1 MSQDITAVGI
11 EENSGSTGLFAVSE
25 QAVDMP
31 AGADT
36 PMEAGVPVGTDMP
49 AETAQVE
56 KLWTPNFIL
65 LWQGQLVSILGDVIY
80 GIALGFWVLAVT
92 GSTALMGTM
101 MAASTLP
108 AVLVSPFAGVIADRT
123 DRRKLLI
130 LMDIIRGAAVV
141 LLAIAVFRGSDG
153 IWMVFTT
160 GIVLSV
166 CGAFFSPA
174 VGSTIPDI
182 VPKSRLIG
190 ANSMMG
196 IIQSGSNIIGNSAG
210 GFLFQVL
217 GAPVLF
223 LFNGLSFIV
232 SAFLNLFLKI
242 PKIERKEKQHF
253 FADMKDG
260 YKFVWRFR
268 GLRDLLVIISVLNFV
283 SFVAI
288 VLFLPLFQQTESL
301 GPGRYGVAMAF
312 LTGGMLVAMIATS
325 AIKFAPAGRL
335 KIFMLSSVIG
345 FICFSATAL
354 AENFILMCVL
364 IFLGGFF
371 NAIINVF
378 INTTIQLT
386 VPQFMRGKVFAL
398 VSMLSQA
405 LTPFGM
411 LLGGVLGEFFPI
423 RTIIFVCFMFTLVAF
438 IPFGFMKSFRRFIN
452 FDPEKETLEDIL

>member
-1 MSQDITAVGI
+1 MSEDITAGDI
-11 EENSGSTGLFAVSE
+11 QESNGSAGLFA
-25 QAVDMP
+25 D
-31 AGADT
+31 AGQTIGGSA
-36 PMEAGVPVGTDMP
+36 EVAVPVRIDTSAEATAEVAVPP
-49 AETAQVE
+49 AE

-65 LWQGQLVSILGDVIY
+65 LWQGQLVSILGDVVY

-108 AVLVSPFAGVIADRT
+108 AVLISPFAGVIADRT

-141 LLAIAVFRGSDG
+141 LLAIAIFNGSKG
-153 IWMVFTT
+153 IWMVFAA
-160 GIVLSV
+160 GIVLST

-174 VGSTIPDI
+174 VSSTIPDI
-182 VPKSRLIG
+182 VPKSQLIG

-223 LFNGLSFIV
+223 LFNGLSFV
-232 SAFLNLFLKI
+232 FSAFLNIFLRI
-242 PKIERKEKQHF
+242 PKVERKEKQHF

-260 YKFVWRFR
+260 YRFVWRFR
-268 GLRDLLVIISVLNFV
+268 GLRDMLAIISVLNFV
-283 SFVAI
+283 SVVAI

-301 GPGRYGVAMAF
+301 GPGRYGIAMAF

-325 AIKFAPAGRL
+325 AIKFAPERRF
-335 KIFMLSSVIG
+335 KVFMLSAGIA

-354 AENFILMCVL
+354 AENFILMCAL
-364 IFLGGFF
+364 IFIGGFF

-378 INTTIQLT
+378 IHSTIQLT
-386 VPQFMRGKVFAL
+386 VPQDMRGKVFSL
-398 VSMLSQA
+398 VSMLAQS

-411 LLGGVLGEFFPI
+411 LLGGILGEFFPI
-423 RTIIFVCFMFTLVAF
+423 RVIIFVCFIVTLVA
-438 IPFGFMKSFRRFIN
+438 IVPFGFMKSFRRFIN

>member
-1 MSQDITAVGI
+1 MSEDITAVGI
-11 EENSGSTGLFAVSE
+11 EENSGSAGLFAGPKQTDE
-25 QAVDMP
+25 LQVD
-31 AGADT
+31 ADT
-36 PMEAGVPVGTDMP
+36 PMKA
-49 AETAQVE
+49 ARVE

-108 AVLVSPFAGVIADRT
+108 AVVVSPFAGVIADRT

-130 LMDIIRGAAVV
+130 LMDVIRGAAVV
-141 LLAIAVFRGSDG
+141 LLAAAVFRGSKG
-153 IWMVFTT
+153 IWMVFAA

-174 VGSTIPDI
+174 VSSTIPDV

-223 LFNGLSFIV
+223 LFNGLSFIL
-232 SAFLNLFLKI
+232 SAFLNMFLKI
-242 PKIERKEKQHF
+242 PVIEHKEKQHF
-253 FADMKDG
+253 LADMKDG

-268 GLRDLLVIISVLNFV
+268 GLRELLVIISVLNFV
-283 SFVAI
+283 FFIAA
-288 VLFLPLFQQTESL
+288 VLFLPLFQQTKSL
-301 GPGRYGVAMAF
+301 GPGRYGIVMAF

-325 AIKFAPAGRL
+325 VIKFSPCRRL
-335 KIFMLSSVIG
+335 RIFMLSAVIAYT
-345 FICFSATAL
+345 CFAATAL
-354 AENFILMCVL
+354 AENFFLMCVL
-364 IFLGGFF
+364 IFVGGFF

-378 INTTIQLT
+378 IQSTIQLT
-386 VPQFMRGKVFAL
+386 VPQDMRGKVFSL
-398 VSMLSQA
+398 VSMLAQA

-411 LLGGVLGEFFPI
+411 LLGGILGEFLPI
-423 RTIIFVCFMFTLVAF
+423 RSIIFVCFALTLVAF

-452 FDPEKETLEDIL
+452 FDPEKETLEDIM